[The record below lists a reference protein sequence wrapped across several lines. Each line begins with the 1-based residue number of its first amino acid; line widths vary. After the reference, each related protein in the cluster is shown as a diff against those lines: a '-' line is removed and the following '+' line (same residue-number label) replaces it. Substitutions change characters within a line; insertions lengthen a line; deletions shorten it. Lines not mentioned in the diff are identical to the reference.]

1 MSIPAP
7 GKSST
12 KRRGKQISFFA
23 ESTRTVRP
31 NPARQ
36 RKNGMLHSEVNV
48 SEGLAEPQ
56 QLPKA
61 TVPVAGVHCHPVAAP
76 EVEMDQENL
85 TKGGTVPPNWAA
97 SILID
102 RLPTKGGLNWQP
114 ANQGVSWSQNEAP
127 FCAISRA
134 ASNVPRSFLNTL
146 AQQESTTH
154 LSQECLQRQQENKDS
169 GSQLGLF
176 GDAIKQMDEKAHLAK
191 KPAKQPV
198 HSLTELQKLQLQNP
212 LQHQS
217 QQNPLQ
223 HQNQSQQNTQQ
234 NPLQNQH
241 QSQQNPLQHQH
252 QHQSQQNPQQNQ
264 LQHQHQSQQ
273 NPLQHQSQQNPL
285 QHQSQQNPLHYQHQS
300 QQNPLVHQQQSHQN
314 PLLHQH
320 QTNKLHIRMHSA
332 QHDLQQIRLQHQHQ
346 QNQRQYQQNQAQ
358 HQQAQ
363 LLHHQE
369 QQQQQTGHEA
379 LIQHQFFQFPY
390 GQRQKQDLPPNSVLN
405 LFHQSRQPPLLPLY
419 SHTTHPQ
426 ATCQQHLF
434 QQFFPH
440 QQPPQ
445 SLGLHRIQTSQRPE
459 ESTHL
464 IVSAPSQLQQSSDV
478 QISKGIQGSTGGHN
492 QEHPL
497 CHIGSEFQAPLAK
510 QTRCTLKEKKVKPCQ
525 IELQRRENESGT
537 MESTC
542 QHLSLTY
549 GPELQKLLNM
559 PKYQGAQNEHKLLE
573 VDLPQSNSIQAH
585 AQINEDNR
593 SQREHEKS
601 QVNQNSRICAQE
613 TSSEVDE
620 AADSITES
628 TRKGGT
634 ISGETTGLRSQQCLL
649 IQNSTEAQVNDGEEG
664 RKRMSE
670 QSKVESTL
678 SEAVS
683 PGGRHD
689 DSCLVPLVIPVS
701 VPVRSANQKGDGESQ
716 KYLSSERDLPEL
728 KSIPLTTRKRRLSRG
743 SGGGPSLQE
752 VEHTRGQLNLTAKLK
767 RRPRPEPLFIPPKPH
782 NHVSVIAYPP
792 GTLYQSNLRSPIR
805 LPEYSV
811 DRNFQP
817 PPYTPP
823 PILSPMRE
831 GSGLYFNAIL
841 SATTNSSQPV
851 TPKSTP
857 KFCLSR
863 SNSADTSPP
872 FLPLMNDATPASI
885 EPRINIGGQFQ
896 AEIPELRDKSMAVL
910 DVNHADLVFKP
921 WESPKNRRLNQQI
934 MEDLM
939 TVACSDILPGGG
951 TNQELAL
958 HCLHEAKG
966 NILAALNMLLI
977 KRNPRGRS
985 KALINYHYAGS
996 DKWTS
1001 REKVMFNKGLA
1012 AHKKDFFL
1020 VQKLVKT
1027 KTVAQCVEFYYT
1039 YKRQV
1044 KIGKNGT
1051 LIFGD
1056 TSPTDC
1062 KIVAEPSTVDRKDSL
1077 RRKTRTPL
1085 APDSKNDL
1093 SEEVKEEVKEDT
1105 DEDEEEEAEDEDEE
1119 EEKEKEEYKPD
1130 HKKLIVTQAQEVH
1143 LRKNHDPTYRCN
1155 YRPRRPTTVAASRT
1169 SSRNE
1174 RVQLG
1179 DTAKLGKQTQENIF
1193 PCKKCGKVF
1202 YKVKS
1207 RSAHM
1212 KSHSVQEKK
1221 QRELELKQRGP
1232 VEKELPKEHEECND
1246 YSSYCQDI

>member
-1 MSIPAP
+1 MMSVPAP
-7 GKSST
+7 GKNST

-48 SEGLAEPQ
+48 SEGLAEAQ
-56 QLPKA
+56 QPPKA
-61 TVPVAGVHCHPVAAP
+61 TVPVTGVHCHPVAAA

-102 RLPTKGGLNWQP
+102 RLPTKGELNWQP

-127 FCAISRA
+127 FCASSRA

-146 AQQESTTH
+146 AQQESTAH
-154 LSQECLQRQQENKDS
+154 LSQECLQRLQENKDS
-169 GSQLGLF
+169 GSQLDLF
-176 GDAIKQMDEKAHLAK
+176 GDAIKQMDEKAQLAK
-191 KPAKQPV
+191 KLAKQSV
-198 HSLTELQKLQLQNP
+198 HSLSELQKPQLQNP

-217 QQNPLQ
+217 QQNLLQ
-223 HQNQSQQNTQQ
+223 HQHQSQQNTQQ
-234 NPLQNQH
+234 NPLQHQH
-241 QSQQNPLQHQH
+241 HSQQNPLQHQH
-252 QHQSQQNPQQNQ
+252 QSQQN
-264 LQHQHQSQQ
+264 L
-273 NPLQHQSQQNPL
+273 L
-285 QHQSQQNPLHYQHQS
+285 QHQSQQNPLHYQHQP
-300 QQNPLVHQQQSHQN
+300 QQNTLVHQQQSQQN

-320 QTNKLHIRMHSA
+320 QTNKLHIRTQLSA
-332 QHDLQQIRLQHQHQ
+332 QHELQQIRLQHQHQ

-369 QQQQQTGHEA
+369 HQQQQTGHET
-379 LIQHQFFQFPY
+379 LLQHQYFPFPY
-390 GQRQKQDLPPNSVLN
+390 GQCQKQDLPPNSVLH
-405 LFHQSRQPPLLPLY
+405 LFHPSRQPPLPHY
-419 SHTTHPQ
+419 SHTTQ

-445 SLGLHRIQTSQRPE
+445 SLGLHRIQTSQGPE

-478 QISKGIQGSTGGHN
+478 QISKGIQRSTGDHN
-492 QEHPL
+492 QELPL
-497 CHIGSEFQAPLAK
+497 RHIGSEFQAPLAK
-510 QTRCTLKEKKVKPCQ
+510 QIRCTIKERKVKPCQ
-525 IELQRRENESGT
+525 YEMQRLENET
-537 MESTC
+537 MESTY
-542 QHLSLTY
+542 QHLSLAY

-559 PKYQGAQNEHKLLE
+559 PKYHGAQNEHKLFE
-573 VDLPQSNSIQAH
+573 VDLPQSKSIEAH
-585 AQINEDNR
+585 AQINEDIG

-601 QVNQNSRICAQE
+601 QVNQNNRKCAQE
-613 TSSEVDE
+613 TSSDVDE
-620 AADSITES
+620 AADSITQS
-628 TRKGGT
+628 TTKGGT
-634 ISGETTGLRSQQCLL
+634 ISSETNGLRSQQCLP
-649 IQNSTEAQVNDGEEG
+649 IQNSPTEAQVNDGKEEK
-664 RKRMSE
+664 KRMSE
-670 QSKVESTL
+670 QSRVESAL
-678 SEAVS
+678 SEAAS
-683 PGGRHD
+683 PGDRHD

-701 VPVRSANQKGDGESQ
+701 VPVRSTNQKGDGESQ
-716 KYLSSERDLPEL
+716 KNLSSERDLSES
-728 KSIPLTTRKRRLSRG
+728 KSTPLTTRKRRLSRG
-743 SGGGPSLQE
+743 SGGGPSIQE
-752 VEHTRGQLNLTAKLK
+752 VERARGQLNLAAKLK
-767 RRPRPEPLFIPPKPH
+767 RRPRPEPLFIPPKLL

-792 GTLYQSNLRSPIR
+792 GALYQSNLRSPIR

-863 SNSADTSPP
+863 SNSVDTPPP
-872 FLPLMNDATPASI
+872 FLPLMNEATPASI
-885 EPRINIGGQFQ
+885 EPRINIGPQFQ
-896 AEIPELRDKSMAVL
+896 AEIPQLRDKSLAAL

-921 WESPKNRRLNQQI
+921 WESPKSYRLNQQI

-951 TNQELAL
+951 TNQELVL

-977 KRNPRGRS
+977 KRNPRGRN

-1039 YKRQV
+1039 YKKQV

-1056 TSPTDC
+1056 TSTADS

-1085 APDSKNDL
+1085 APNSKNEL
-1093 SEEVKEEVKEDT
+1093 SEEVKEEVKEDA
-1105 DEDEEEEAEDEDEE
+1105 DEDEEEEEEAEDEDEE
-1119 EEKEKEEYKPD
+1119 EEEEAEEEEEEKEEYKPD
-1130 HKKLIVTQAQEVH
+1130 HKKLIVTQAQDVH

-1155 YRPRRPTTVAASRT
+1155 YRPRPRPRPRPPATVAASRT

-1174 RVQLG
+1174 RAQLG
-1179 DTAKLGKQTQENIF
+1179 DSTKLAKQAQENIF

-1221 QRELELKQRGP
+1221 QRELELKQRGLD
-1232 VEKELPKEHEECND
+1232 EKELPKEHEGCND
-1246 YSSYCQDI
+1246 YSSYCRDI